1 MCVYFQNFKYIY
13 CMESSALTTIFL
25 PVALGIIMLG
35 LGLSLSVEDF
45 KRVVKYPK
53 VIFIG
58 LFCQMFIL
66 PIVCFVIVKG
76 FNLDPELAVGLMLL
90 AASPGGSTAN
100 LFSHLANG
108 DVALNISLTAFN
120 SVLSLLMLP
129 LIVNFSLD
137 YFMESGQVIP
147 MQFKKIIEVFA
158 IVLVPVTFGMFIKSW
173 KPIVSEKLDKPVKII
188 SAIFL
193 VLIIISA
200 IIKEK
205 SHIIEYFQQIGFPA
219 LLFNVLS
226 LAVGYYLPR
235 ILNIGKKQAIAIG
248 MEIGIHNGTMAIFI
262 ATTVLNNSVM
272 SIPPAIYSL
281 IMFIT
286 AGLFGYLVNNRK
298 VKS

>member
-1 MCVYFQNFKYIY
+1 
-13 CMESSALTTIFL
+13 MESSAITTIFL

-35 LGLSLSVEDF
+35 LGLSLTIADF
-45 KRVVKYPK
+45 QRVVKYPK

-58 LFCQMFIL
+58 LFCQMIIL
-66 PIVCFVIVKG
+66 PVVCFSIAKG
-76 FNLDPELAVGLMLL
+76 FGLAPELAVGLMLL

-120 SVLSLLMLP
+120 SILSILMLP
-129 LIVNFSLD
+129 LIVNFSID
-137 YFMESGQVIP
+137 YFMESGQVVP
-147 MQFKKIIEVFA
+147 LQFKKIIEVFA
-158 IVLVPVTFGMFIKSW
+158 IVLVPVGIGMIVNAKNPSISIKL
-173 KPIVSEKLDKPVKII
+173 EKPVKIL
-188 SAIFL
+188 SALFL
-193 VLIIISA
+193 VLIIVSA

-205 SHIIEYFQQIGFPA
+205 AHIVEYFQQIGIPA

-226 LAVGYYLPR
+226 LGIGYFIPR
-235 ILNIGKKQAIAIG
+235 MLNIGKKQAIAIG

-286 AGLFGYLVNNRK
+286 AGIFGYFVI
-298 VKS
+298 KSNSEG

>member
-1 MCVYFQNFKYIY
+1 
-13 CMESSALTTIFL
+13 MESSAITTIFL

-35 LGLSLSVEDF
+35 LGLSLTIADF
-45 KRVVKYPK
+45 QRVVKFPK

-58 LFCQMFIL
+58 LFCQMIIL
-66 PIVCFVIVKG
+66 PIVCFSIAKG
-76 FNLDPELAVGLMLL
+76 FGLAPELAVGLMLL

-120 SVLSLLMLP
+120 SILSILMLP
-129 LIVNFSLD
+129 LIVNFSID
-137 YFMESGQVIP
+137 YFMETGQVVP
-147 MQFKKIIEVFA
+147 LQFKKIIEVFA
-158 IVLVPVTFGMFIKSW
+158 IVLVPVGIGMIINAKNPSISIKL
-173 KPIVSEKLDKPVKII
+173 EKPVKIL
-188 SAIFL
+188 SALFL
-193 VLIIISA
+193 VLIIVSA

-205 SHIIEYFQQIGFPA
+205 AHIVEYFQQIGIPA

-226 LAVGYYLPR
+226 LAVGYYIPR
-235 ILNIGKKQAIAIG
+235 MLNIGKKQAIAIG

-286 AGLFGYLVNNRK
+286 AGIFGYFVS
-298 VKS
+298 KSSEEA

>member
-1 MCVYFQNFKYIY
+1 
-13 CMESSALTTIFL
+13 MESSAITTIFL

-35 LGLSLSVEDF
+35 LGLSLTIADF
-45 KRVVKYPK
+45 QRVVKYPK

-58 LFCQMFIL
+58 LFCQMIIL
-66 PIVCFVIVKG
+66 PVVCFSIAKG
-76 FNLDPELAVGLMLL
+76 FGLAPELAVGLMLL

-120 SVLSLLMLP
+120 SILSILMLP
-129 LIVNFSLD
+129 LIVNFSID
-137 YFMESGQVIP
+137 YFMESGQVVP
-147 MQFKKIIEVFA
+147 LQFKKIIEVFA
-158 IVLVPVTFGMFIKSW
+158 IVLVPVGIGMIVNAKNPSISIKL
-173 KPIVSEKLDKPVKII
+173 EKPVKIL

-193 VLIIISA
+193 VLIIVSA

-205 SHIIEYFQQIGFPA
+205 AHIVEYFQQIGIPA

-226 LAVGYYLPR
+226 LGIGYFIPIML
-235 ILNIGKKQAIAIG
+235 IIGKKQAIAIG

-286 AGLFGYLVNNRK
+286 AGIFGYFVSK
-298 VKS
+298 KTVAD

>member
-1 MCVYFQNFKYIY
+1 
-13 CMESSALTTIFL
+13 MESSAITTIFL

-35 LGLSLSVEDF
+35 LGLSLTIADF
-45 KRVVKYPK
+45 QRVVKFPK

-58 LFCQMFIL
+58 LFCQMIIL
-66 PIVCFVIVKG
+66 PVVCFSIAKG
-76 FNLDPELAVGLMLL
+76 FGLAPELAVGLMLL

-120 SVLSLLMLP
+120 SILSILMLP
-129 LIVNFSLD
+129 LIVNFSID
-137 YFMESGQVIP
+137 YFMESGQVVP
-147 MQFKKIIEVFA
+147 LQFKKIIEVFA
-158 IVLVPVTFGMFIKSW
+158 IVLVPVGIGMIVNAKNPGISIKL
-173 KPIVSEKLDKPVKII
+173 EKPVKIL
-188 SAIFL
+188 SALFL
-193 VLIIISA
+193 VLIIVSA

-205 SHIIEYFQQIGFPA
+205 AHIVEYFQQIGIPA

-226 LAVGYYLPR
+226 LGIGYFIPR
-235 ILNIGKKQAIAIG
+235 MLNIGKKQAIAIG

-281 IMFIT
+281 IMFLT
-286 AGLFGYLVNNRK
+286 AGVFGYFVS
-298 VKS
+298 KSSVEG